1 MSSEIIKLLDETMV
15 VSTSML
21 VSMMTFLDLTPKVKE
36 TKVKK
41 KKNSQVTVKI
51 TTKQVGLHQ
60 TKKLPHRKVTI
71 NQVKNQVTKWEK
83 IFPDHILMS

>member
-1 MSSEIIKLLDETMV
+1 MSSEIIKLLDENMV

-21 VSMMTFLDLTPKVKE
+21 VSMMTFLDLTPKVKA
-36 TKVKK
+36 TKEK

-71 NQVKNQVTKWEK
+71 NQAKNQVTKWEK

>member
-41 KKNSQVTVKI
+41 KKKFTSNS
-51 TTKQVGLHQ
+51 
-60 TKKLPHRKVTI
+60 
-71 NQVKNQVTKWEK
+71 KNNNKASRAT
-83 IFPDHILMS
+83 SN